1 MLNRPAVPRAVLCLG
16 LASQDTLWRVP
27 TLPTE
32 PVKMRASD
40 VLQVGGGMAA
50 TAAVT
55 VARLRGRAAYWG
67 RVGRD
72 AVGEAIVDELAA
84 EGVDTAEVRR
94 FDGCRSTVATVLV
107 DRAGERLVCT
117 FIDPALPDETDWLPL
132 ERIAHFDAVLA
143 DTRWPLGATAVLAAA
158 RRHGIPGVLDADISD
173 AETLVSLAA
182 EASHTVFSAPALRR
196 FAGCD
201 DLAEALRQSCRAR
214 PPGAVF
220 GVTDG
225 ERGSLWLI
233 GDRVQRIPAPPV
245 RAVDTLGAGDV
256 FHGALALALA
266 EGQGLEPSACFA
278 GAAAALKC
286 KTFGGR
292 RGTPRREQVDALL
305 QEKERWS

>member
-1 MLNRPAVPRAVLCLG
+1 MPDMANAVLCLG
-16 LASQDTLWRVP
+16 LASHDTLWRVEA
-27 TLPTE
+27 LPTE
-32 PVKMRASD
+32 PLKIRASD
-40 VLQVGGGMAA
+40 VVEVGGGMAA
-50 TAAVT
+50 TAAVA

-67 RVGRD
+67 RIGRD
-72 AVGEAIVDELAA
+72 AVGETILDELAA
-84 EGVDTAEVRR
+84 EGVDTGEVRR
-94 FDGCRSTVATVLV
+94 FAGCRSTVATVLI
-107 DRAGERLVCT
+107 DRAGERLVCA
-117 FIDPALPDETDWLPL
+117 FIDPSIPDDADWLPL
-132 ERIAHFDAVLA
+132 DRIAQFDAVLA
-143 DTRWPLGATAVLAAA
+143 DTRWPPGAAAVLAAA
-158 RRHGIPGVLDADISD
+158 RRRGIPGVLDADISD
-173 AETLVSLAA
+173 AETLASLAA

-196 FAGCD
+196 FSGCD
-201 DLAEALRQSCRAR
+201 DLAEALRRCGRAR

-233 GDRVQRIPAPPV
+233 GDALERIPAPPI

-266 EGQGLEPSACFA
+266 EGKSLEQSACFA

>member
-1 MLNRPAVPRAVLCLG
+1 MPEMANAVLCLG
-16 LASQDTLWRVP
+16 LASHDTLWRVEA
-27 TLPTE
+27 LPTE
-32 PVKMRASD
+32 PLKIRASD
-40 VLQVGGGMAA
+40 VVEVGGGMAA
-50 TAAVT
+50 TAAVA

-67 RVGRD
+67 RIGRD
-72 AVGEAIVDELAA
+72 AVGETILDELAA
-84 EGVDTAEVRR
+84 EGVDTGEVRR
-94 FDGCRSTVATVLV
+94 FAGCRSTVATVLI
-107 DRAGERLVCT
+107 DRAGERLVCA
-117 FIDPALPDETDWLPL
+117 FIDPSIPDDADWLPL
-132 ERIAHFDAVLA
+132 DRIAQFDAVLA
-143 DTRWPLGATAVLAAA
+143 DTRWPPGAAAVLAAA
-158 RRHGIPGVLDADISD
+158 RRRGIPGVLDADISD
-173 AETLVSLAA
+173 AETLASLAA

-196 FAGCD
+196 FSGCD
-201 DLAEALRQSCRAR
+201 DLAEALRRCGRAR

-233 GDRVQRIPAPPV
+233 GDALERIPAPSI

-266 EGQGLEPSACFA
+266 EGKSLEQSACFA

>member
-1 MLNRPAVPRAVLCLG
+1 MPEMANAVLCLG
-16 LASQDTLWRVP
+16 LASHDTLWRVEA
-27 TLPTE
+27 LPTE
-32 PVKMRASD
+32 PLKIRASD
-40 VLQVGGGMAA
+40 VVEVGGGMAA
-50 TAAVT
+50 TAAVA

-67 RVGRD
+67 RIGRD
-72 AVGEAIVDELAA
+72 AVGETILDELAA
-84 EGVDTAEVRR
+84 EGVDTGEVRR
-94 FDGCRSTVATVLV
+94 FAGCRSTVATVLI
-107 DRAGERLVCT
+107 DRAGERLVCA
-117 FIDPALPDETDWLPL
+117 FIDPSIPDDADWLPL
-132 ERIAHFDAVLA
+132 DRIAQFDAVLA
-143 DTRWPLGATAVLAAA
+143 DTRWPPGAAAVLAAA
-158 RRHGIPGVLDADISD
+158 RRRGIPGVLDADISD
-173 AETLVSLAA
+173 AETLASLAA

-196 FAGCD
+196 FSGCD
-201 DLAEALRQSCRAR
+201 DLAEALRRCGRAR

-233 GDRVQRIPAPPV
+233 GDALERIPAPPI

-266 EGQGLEPSACFA
+266 EGKSLEQSACFA

>member
-1 MLNRPAVPRAVLCLG
+1 MARAEHCLG
-16 LASQDTLWRVP
+16 LASRDTLWRVEA
-27 TLPTE
+27 LPTE
-32 PVKMRASD
+32 PVKVRASD
-40 VLQVGGGMAA
+40 VLEIGGGMAA

-67 RVGRD
+67 RIGRD
-72 AVGEAIVDELAA
+72 AVGETILDELAA

-94 FDGCRSTVATVLV
+94 FDGCRSTVAAVLV
-107 DRAGERLVCT
+107 DRAGERLGCS
-117 FIDPALPDETDWLPL
+117 FIAAATPDDADWLPL
-132 ERIAHFDAVLA
+132 DRIALFDAVLA
-143 DTRWPLGATAVLAAA
+143 DTRWPPGAAAVLAAA
-158 RRHGIPGVLDADISD
+158 RRRGIPGVLDADISD
-173 AETLVSLAA
+173 AETLASLAA

-196 FAGCD
+196 FSGCD
-201 DLAEALRQSCRAR
+201 DLAEALRRCSRAR
-214 PPGAVF
+214 PAGAVF

-233 GDRVQRIPAPPV
+233 GDRAQRIPAPSIH
-245 RAVDTLGAGDV
+245 AVDTLGAGDV

-266 EGQGLEPSACFA
+266 EGQTLEQAACFA